1 MTPLPMEGVLNRMP
15 WTPAMLHDSQQ
26 VVIEYRVSGVA
37 EKDSLPP
44 DELRQYGNLLK
55 LQEARFYG
63 NGPYAFALYLNEH
76 TNK

>member
-55 LQEARFYG
+55 LQEARFYE